1 MAKSSDAWSK
11 RVLIKIIPHDARSIY
26 KLELT
31 HGHLALFAICIVVL
45 VAAFVTMH
53 VAQVRAEEA
62 KVHAL
67 QRLTATQQQQLLNF
81 SDQTNHMWQQ
91 LNKIQAEHQQLQR
104 LTVPAGGVSTDVEPA
119 GSVPVNGVPP
129 NGVPANAAPAKHDDS
144 KPSKPTA
151 MIMIEPSMQSLP
163 VHGPWWTQAV
173 GWLGIGRGGVTF
185 ETESASLALLDVGMD
200 RVYSDTVRLKDEAQ
214 RAEQVREAA
223 SLAYQRMLEAIP
235 SIWPTDGA
243 ISSGFG
249 FRSYPDYGFHSGL
262 DIVNYYGAPILA
274 TAAGTVVS
282 AGWDGGFGIKVEIDH
297 GNGYMTWYAHC
308 SEALVSAGQFV
319 RKGQQIARLGSTGF
333 ATGPHVHYEV
343 HEDGRPINP
352 VPFLS
357 GSVGPTPAQLASLR

>member
-31 HGHLALFAICIVVL
+31 HGHLALFATCIAAL
-45 VAAFVTMH
+45 VAAFLTLH
-53 VAQVRAEEA
+53 VVQVRAEEA

-67 QRLTATQQQQLLNF
+67 QRLTASQQQQLVNF
-81 SDQTNHMWQQ
+81 SNQTNHMWEQ
-91 LNKIQAEHQQLQR
+91 LNKIQAEHRQLQR
-104 LTVPAGGVSTDVEPA
+104 LTAPAGGVST
-119 GSVPVNGVPP
+119 
-129 NGVPANAAPAKHDDS
+129 NAAPANTTPGAMHGGA
-144 KPSKPTA
+144 KPDKPTA
-151 MIMIEPSMQSLP
+151 MIWMEPSTESLP

-185 ETESASLALLDVGMD
+185 AAESASLALLDVGMD
-200 RVYSDTVRLKDEAQ
+200 RVYSDTVKLKDEAA
-214 RAEQVREAA
+214 RAEALREAA
-223 SLAYQRMLEAIP
+223 SLAYKRMLEAIP

-249 FRSYPDYGFHSGL
+249 FRTYPDYGFHSGL
-262 DIVNYYGAPILA
+262 DIVNYYGAPVLA
-274 TAAGTVVS
+274 TAAGTIIS

-297 GNGYMTWYAHC
+297 GNGYVTWYAHC
-308 SEALVSAGQFV
+308 SEALVLPGQFV
-319 RKGQQIARLGSTGF
+319 HKGQQIALLGSTGY

-343 HEDGRPINP
+343 HQDGRPINP

-357 GSVGPTPAQLASLR
+357 GSVGPTPAMLAALK